1 MTLVINQQDFAPL
14 VAKTKYEDIAAEI
27 ELPQFRVRLPD
38 RSAKII
44 LESPTLAE
52 LDPEFGEFE
61 GFQRRKAVEQA
72 KRAEMERVAHDTGA
86 PVHLL
91 RALETRPSIS
101 IDPTAHDEQHARAYQ
116 LGLDEEMMAVQNAV
130 QAEQNV
136 QTVANQ
142 ARRMLTQ
149 ASRANPLE
157 FILAEQDD
165 DELPIEYA
173 PQTPEVPSVPV
184 PYRMAY
190 RDDYERAARALR
202 EAGMTQTSALDLANT
217 ALQTTTAVANAG
229 AAIAPMA
236 GDAARGLMQ
245 VLPPIM
251 QGTGSAL
258 MMGGRLAL
266 GSARLGSRATR
277 NVFNA
282 LGNLS
287 QARLPVS
294 HRGHDHLERQGIN
307 IADGF
312 NHFVHNH
319 RM

>member
-1 MTLVINQQDFAPL
+1 MP
-14 VAKTKYEDIAAEI
+14 KTKYEDIVADI

-61 GFQRRKAVEQA
+61 GFQRRKAIEEA
-72 KRAEMERVAHDTGA
+72 KRAEMQRVAHDTGA
-86 PVHLL
+86 PMHLL

-101 IDPTAHDEQHARAYQ
+101 IDPSAHDEHHARAYEI
-116 LGLDEEMMAVQNAV
+116 GLNEEMMAVQTAV
-130 QAEQNV
+130 QNEQNV
-136 QTVANQ
+136 QTVAND
-142 ARRMLTQ
+142 ARRMIDQ
-149 ASRANPLE
+149 ASRADPLA

-173 PQTPEVPSVPV
+173 DQEITIPTPAVPEQP
-184 PYRMAY
+184 
-190 RDDYERAARALR
+190 DYARAARALE
-202 EAGMTQTSALDLANT
+202 EAGRTDTSASIFDVAQS
-217 ALQTTTAVANAG
+217 ALETTTAIANAG
-229 AAIAPMA
+229 AAIAPVA

-251 QGTGSAL
+251 QGTGTAL
-258 MMGGRLAL
+258 MLGGRLAL
-266 GSARLGSRATR
+266 GGGRMGSRATR
-277 NVFNA
+277 NVFSA
-282 LGNLS
+282 LGSLS
-287 QARLPVS
+287 QARLPIS
-294 HRGHDHLERQGIN
+294 HRGHDHLDRQGIN

-312 NHFVHNH
+312 NHFIHNH